1 VRPAARRAVAAVLAG
16 CALAG
21 IACGPG
27 PVVRRGAVNQTALR
41 QVEHALVAARGLPLR
56 EPVTTRAL
64 APTALSEALAQEL
77 DESFPGDDL
86 ATLEAVYARLGL
98 LPPGTP
104 LRPALQTFYEG
115 QVAAYYD
122 QRRKQ
127 LTLATASLEQT
138 GGGLG
143 LLTTLTGR
151 DLVGE
156 MFVAHEL
163 MHAIQ
168 DQHWPLPAAPEPLT
182 AAHSDRLLARRA
194 LLEGDAVIASLAA
207 LGGAMPDDDTRAAA
221 LASLDQLPGELA
233 TTYPDVPA
241 VLREQLAFQY
251 ASGAHFVDRGLVLGG
266 WAAIDAAHADPPA
279 STEQVLH
286 PERYWAERDRP
297 TVVTLGGTADL
308 ERAGWTTR
316 LEDTLGELDVA
327 ILASRVLTPGEAA
340 DVAAGWDGDRLRA
353 LQRGTQW
360 VLVWM
365 TTWDT
370 PADATAFAAAAP
382 RLVPG
387 AVVDRRGERVLVLVG
402 DGGDPDLRPRIWA
415 TTRFAPG

>member
-1 VRPAARRAVAAVLAG
+1 MSRAARRAVVLVVVG

-21 IACGPG
+21 TACGPG
-27 PVVRRGAVNQTALR
+27 PVVRGGVVNRTALR
-41 QVEHALVAARGLPLR
+41 HVEERLVDARGLALR
-56 EPVTTRAL
+56 EPVDVRAL
-64 APTALSEALAQEL
+64 DAAALSAALAREL

-122 QRRKQ
+122 QRRQQ
-127 LTLATASLEQT
+127 LTLASGQLAQAGAGMRLV
-138 GGGLG
+138 
-143 LLTTLTGR
+143 TTLTGR

-168 DQHWPLPAAPEPLT
+168 DQHWPLPDAPEPLT
-182 AAHSDRLLARRA
+182 NAHSDRLLARRA
-194 LLEGDAVIASLAA
+194 LLEGDAVLASLAA
-207 LGGAMPDDDTRAAA
+207 LGGGLPDADTRADV
-221 LASLDQLPGELA
+221 LVGLDQLPSELA

-241 VLREQLAFQY
+241 VLRDQLAFQY
-251 ASGAHFVDRGLVLGG
+251 DAGAHFVDRGLTLGG
-266 WAAIDAAHADPPA
+266 WAAVDRAHADPPA

-286 PERYWAERDRP
+286 PERYFAERDRP
-297 TVVTLGGTADL
+297 TTITLGGTADL
-308 ERAGWTTR
+308 ERAGWRTR

-327 ILASRVLTPGEAA
+327 ILAARVLTPGEAA

-353 LQRGTQW
+353 LRRGDDW
-360 VLVWM
+360 LLVWM
-365 TTWDT
+365 TAWDS
-370 PADATAFAAAAP
+370 PADAEAFAAAAP
-382 RLVPG
+382 RLIPG
-387 AVVDRRGERVLVLVG
+387 ARVDRRRERVLVLVG
-402 DGGDPDLRPRIWA
+402 DPRDPDLRPRIWA

>member
-1 VRPAARRAVAAVLAG
+1 MTPAARRAVALVLVG

-21 IACGPG
+21 TACGPG
-27 PVVRRGAVNQTALR
+27 PVVRRGTVNPAALR
-41 QVEHALVAARGLPLR
+41 RVEDALVGARGLPLR
-56 EPVTTRAL
+56 QPVATRAL
-64 APTALSEALAQEL
+64 APAALSEALAQEL

-98 LPPGTP
+98 LPAGTA

-127 LTLATASLEQT
+127 LTLASGALEQS
-138 GGGLG
+138 GGGMS
-143 LLTTLTGR
+143 LLTALTGR

-168 DQHWPLPAAPEPLT
+168 DQHWPLPGAPEPLVD
-182 AAHSDRLLARRA
+182 AHSDRLLARRA
-194 LLEGDAVIASLAA
+194 LLEGDAVLASLAA
-207 LGGAMPDDDTRAAA
+207 LGGATPDDDTRAAA
-221 LASLDQLPGELA
+221 LAGLDQLPSELA

-251 ASGAHFVDRGLVLGG
+251 ASGAHFVDRGLVIGG
-266 WAAIDAAHADPPA
+266 WAAVDAAHADPPA

-286 PERYWAERDRP
+286 PERYWGERDRP
-297 TVVTLGGTADL
+297 TAITLGGTADL
-308 ERAGWTTR
+308 ERAGWTRR

-327 ILASRVLTPGEAA
+327 ILAARVLTPGEAA

-353 LQRGTQW
+353 LQRGDAW
-360 VLVWM
+360 LLVWM

-370 PADATAFAAAAP
+370 PADAAAFAAVAP

-387 AVVDRRGERVLVLVG
+387 AVVDHRRERVLVLVG
-402 DGGDPDLRPRIWA
+402 DAGDPDLRARLWA